1 MRFGQ
6 IKKAAGKF
14 SLLPFFVCRFGGIR
28 TLGPLI
34 KSQLL
39 YQLSYEPNAATK
51 VTDCFSFSKK
61 QFIKSAKTF
70 DA

>member
-1 MRFGQ
+1 MRFVTN
-6 IKKAAGKF
+6 KKGSWRIFLTA
-14 SLLPFFVCRFGGIR
+14 FFVCRFGGIR

-61 QFIKSAKTF
+61 RSIKSIKTF
-70 DA
+70 VA